1 MLYANIIVDISH
13 EKLDKSFQYIIPAG
27 MEDKIHAGVLVNIPF
42 GKGNKVIT
50 GYVIEVTNKPE
61 FDVSKMKSII
71 EVAPKSVP
79 IEAKLIGLA
88 SYIKKNYGSTMNQA
102 LKTVIPVKIQT
113 KQIEKRKISLKISGD
128 ELSEYRTKFEKRNAV
143 ARLRLID
150 ELILQTELSYELV
163 TNKLNVS
170 SKTIKELGEL
180 GIIEITSETMYRNPV
195 KNLDVGGY
203 DIELNEQQKKVVE
216 DIEKSDKVTHLIH
229 GITGSGKTE
238 VYIKLI
244 ENTLNKGNQAI
255 VLIPEIAL
263 TYQTVMRFYKKFGD
277 KVAIV
282 NSKLSA
288 GEKYDQ
294 FERAKNGQVS
304 IMIGPRSA
312 IFTPFKKIGL
322 VIIDEEHEG
331 SYKSENIP
339 KYHAREVAIY
349 RAKLDGGK
357 VILGSATPSIEAYY
371 RAKTGVYELHNLSI
385 RAKNAQLAK
394 VLVVDLR
401 EELKEGNKT
410 IFSKKLN
417 ELILDRLGKK
427 QQIILFI
434 NRRGYAGFVSCRSCG
449 KVMKCPHCDVGLT
462 FHNNNTLVCH
472 YCNHTIP
479 MPKLCPECDS
489 KYIAT
494 FGTGTQKVEE
504 MVKKFYPSARVLRM
518 DMDTTSR
525 KGGHEQIL
533 SSFAAHEAD
542 ILIGTQMIVKGHDFP
557 MVTLVGVVAADL
569 SLYASDYRATERT
582 FQLLTQAAGRA
593 GRGEEEGEVVI
604 QTYSPENYGVET
616 ASNQDYV
623 EYYEKEIMYRTL
635 MDYPPVVSMVG
646 LLIASKDEK
655 VIDTYCIQL
664 GRNIKELVEELD
676 IKMIGPADANVAK
689 IKDVHRKMYYFK
701 QGDYNK
707 LVELKDFI
715 EQCHENYERKNLV
728 SIQFEFD

>member
-27 MEDKIHAGVLVNIPF
+27 MENEIHAGVLVNIPF

-61 FDVSKMKSII
+61 FDVSKIKSII

-88 SYIKKNYGSTMNQA
+88 SFIKKNYGSTMNQA

-113 KQIEKRKISLKISGD
+113 KQIEKRKISLKIFGE
-128 ELSEYRTKFEKRNAV
+128 ELNEYIEKFEKRNAV
-143 ARLRLID
+143 ARLRLIY
-150 ELILQTELSYELV
+150 ELISQSELSYELV
-163 TNKLNVS
+163 VNKLNIS
-170 SKTIKELGEL
+170 SKTIKELQEF
-180 GIIEITSETMYRNPV
+180 GIIEVISETIYRNPV
-195 KNLDVGGY
+195 KNLSMGGY
-203 DIELNEQQKKVVE
+203 DIELNEQQQKVVE
-216 DIEKSDKVTHLIH
+216 DIEKSEKVTHLIH

-312 IFTPFKKIGL
+312 VFTPFKKLGL

-331 SYKSENIP
+331 SYKSENVP

-349 RAKLDGGK
+349 RANMDGGK

-385 RAKNAQLAK
+385 RAKNAELAN
-394 VLVVDLR
+394 VSVVDLR

-410 IFSKKLN
+410 IFSRKLN
-417 ELILDRLGKK
+417 DLILDRLGKK

-472 YCNHTIP
+472 YCNHTIA
-479 MPKLCPECDS
+479 MPNVCPECSS

-504 MVKKFYPSARVLRM
+504 MVRKIYPSARVLRM
-518 DMDTTSR
+518 DMDTTSK

-557 MVTLVGVVAADL
+557 MVTLVGVIAADL

-593 GRGEEEGEVVI
+593 GRGNEKGEVVI

-616 ASNQDYV
+616 ASNQDYI
-623 EYYEKEIMYRTL
+623 EYYEKEIMYRKL
-635 MDYPPVVSMVG
+635 MDYPPVVSMAG
-646 LLIASKDEK
+646 LLITSKDAN
-655 VIDTYCIQL
+655 VVDTYCRDL
-664 GRNIKELVEELD
+664 SEKIKSLVEILD
-676 IKMIGPADANVAK
+676 IRMIGPADANIAK
-689 IKDVHRKMYYFK
+689 IKDIYRKMYYFK
-701 QGDYNK
+701 HVDYNK

-715 EQCHENYERKNLV
+715 EQQHENYERKNLI